1 MSDELTRLGSAFFP
15 ARDVAV
21 TCVGRAQ
28 RLLPASLIM
37 EKISARRLGYTFL
50 VLILTLAG
58 GFTACQKKTETAAP
72 AKPEASATPAV
83 PEETS
88 APPISG
94 PVTPALVTP
103 GADSITH
110 YLHYPAEAKK
120 DKLDGAVQFYCDL
133 LENGAVETTHAL
145 VANNDIFKAA
155 VQNALDWGHFTP
167 ATVNGK
173 PVRVYLGGTV
183 LFLHQ
188 NNEPVIV
195 VSLATH
201 DRDRVG
207 KLTNYI
213 QPQLVGGLRHPLEK
227 AIASLTKGILVG
239 GKAEVVVK
247 VNENRGVTGTSDI
260 SETPKDSGLGALL
273 NGAMKKAQFTSAY
286 ENGKQAAGGVNVVAD
301 FTRF

>member
-1 MSDELTRLGSAFFP
+1 
-15 ARDVAV
+15 
-21 TCVGRAQ
+21 
-28 RLLPASLIM
+28 M
-37 EKISARRLGYTFL
+37 EKISARWLGRSFL
-50 VLILTLAG
+50 VLILALAG

-72 AKPEASATPAV
+72 AKPEPSAATPAV
-83 PEETS
+83 PEETP

-120 DKLDGAVQFYCDL
+120 AKLDGAVQFYCDL

-145 VANNDIFKAA
+145 VANNDIFKSA
-155 VQNALDWGHFTP
+155 VQTALDWGHFTP
-167 ATVNGK
+167 ATVNGA
-173 PVRVYLGGTV
+173 PVRVYVGGTV

-201 DRDRVG
+201 DRERVG

-213 QPQLVGGLRHPLEK
+213 QPQLIGGLRHPLEK
-227 AIASLTKGILVG
+227 TIASLTKGILVG

-247 VNENRGVTGTSDI
+247 VNEKGGVTGTSDI
-260 SETPKDSGLGALL
+260 SETPKASGLGALL
-273 NGAMKKAQFTSAY
+273 NKAMRKAQFTSAY
-286 ENGKQAAGGVNVVAD
+286 EDGKPAAGGVNVVAD